1 MYIDNVITKK
11 HLNIDESWVED
22 DEYIKALCKAA
33 ECAVEN
39 HIQRPL
45 SEIADVSTGKLPAA
59 VNHAILLLVGHF
71 YANRESVSFAAGST
85 VPLAYEYLLQPY
97 KSYAFDTSFGV

>member
-1 MYIDNVITKK
+1 MYIDTVILKK

-22 DEYIKALCKAA
+22 DEYIKALCIAA

-45 SEIADVSTGKLPAA
+45 TEIVDEHGKLPPA
-59 VNHAILLLVGHF
+59 VKHAILLLVGHF
-71 YANRESVSFAAGST
+71 YANRESVSFATASEI
-85 VPLAYEYLLQPY
+85 PLAYKYLLQPY

>member
-1 MYIDNVITKK
+1 MYIDTVILKK

-39 HIQRPL
+39 HI
-45 SEIADVSTGKLPAA
+45 
-59 VNHAILLLVGHF
+59 
-71 YANRESVSFAAGST
+71 
-85 VPLAYEYLLQPY
+85 
-97 KSYAFDTSFGV
+97 

>member
-1 MYIDNVITKK
+1 MYIDTVILKK

-45 SEIADVSTGKLPAA
+45 TEIVDEHGRLPAA
-59 VNHAILLLVGHF
+59 VKHAILLLVGHL
-71 YANRESVSFAAGST
+71 YANRESVSFATAT
-85 VPLAYEYLLQPY
+85 EIPLAYQYLLQPY

>member
-1 MYIDNVITKK
+1 MYIDSVILKK

-22 DEYIKALCKAA
+22 DELIRAYCKAA

-45 SEIADVSTGKLPAA
+45 TEIVNDKGQLPPA
-59 VNHAILLLVGHF
+59 VKHAILLLIGHF
-71 YANRESVSFAAGST
+71 YANRESVSFATASEI
-85 VPLAYEYLLQPY
+85 PLAYQYLLQPY